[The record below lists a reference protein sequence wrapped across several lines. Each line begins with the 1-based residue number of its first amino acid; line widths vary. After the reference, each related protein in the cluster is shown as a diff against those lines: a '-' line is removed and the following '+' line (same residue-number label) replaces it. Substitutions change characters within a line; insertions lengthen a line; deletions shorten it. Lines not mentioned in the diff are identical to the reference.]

1 MVVLCL
7 LLTEN
12 LSIVCSSS
20 WVVVSLQYMAG
31 IYIHVPF
38 CKSRCI
44 YCGFFSTTSLS
55 LRRAYVEA
63 LKTELHQRRAFLSDG
78 PISTI
83 YFGGGT
89 PSLLSVQELESLLSS
104 IYNIYNVES
113 DAEITI
119 EGNPDDLTPDYLAS
133 LKRLGINRLS
143 IGVQTF
149 SDARLRFLH
158 RRHDAVQAIVAV
170 HTAQRLGFGNI
181 SIDLMFGFPGQT
193 VVDWQDDV
201 SQAIALGVQH
211 ISAYS
216 LMYEEGTL
224 LTALLERGEITEV
237 NDEDSR
243 RMYECLINQLSQAGF
258 SHYEISNF
266 AIPGYESRHNSGYW
280 HGVPYLGIGAGAHSY
295 DGLNRFYNVE
305 SLGDYMAGAPSV
317 RESLTPAERYNE
329 YVFTGL
335 RTISGICVGSIQE
348 KFGAD
353 KMSYLLHNAQQH
365 LRNGLLVYED
375 DVLRLTRL
383 GLFVSNDVMS
393 DLMWVG

>member
-1 MVVLCL
+1 MLAADRKPANCL
-7 LLTEN
+7 FFFVGCG
-12 LSIVCSSS
+12 IFAF
-20 WVVVSLQYMAG
+20 MAG
-31 IYIHVPF
+31 IYIHVSF

-55 LRRAYVEA
+55 RRRDYVEA
-63 LKTELHQRRAFLSDG
+63 LNAELHQRRAFLSDG

-158 RRHDAVQAIVAV
+158 RRHDAVQAIEAV
-170 HTAQRLGFGNI
+170 HTAQRFGFGNI

-305 SLGDYMAGAPSV
+305 SLGDYIAGAPSV
-317 RESLTPAERYNE
+317 REALTPDERYNE

-393 DLMWVG
+393 DLMWID